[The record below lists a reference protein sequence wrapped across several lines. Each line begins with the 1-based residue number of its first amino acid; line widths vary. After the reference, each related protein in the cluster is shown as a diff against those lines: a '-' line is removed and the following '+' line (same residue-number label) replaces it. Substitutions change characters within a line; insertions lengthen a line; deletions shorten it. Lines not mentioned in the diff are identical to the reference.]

1 MKHIE
6 AYMVNTNR
14 YVFVVGFI
22 VICILLMLCMLL
34 ISWLIHIPQLG
45 RVLESITLWNIILSV
60 ILTPILETWL
70 FQYLPIEFFKTY
82 YNKTWQLTLISGIP
96 FGLLHYFNQYLL
108 RDAVYGVVIGVAF
121 AYVYILAKKRKD
133 INPVLATA
141 LVHAGYNLSG
151 VVVRV
156 VFA

>member
-34 ISWLIHIPQLG
+34 ISWLIHIPQSG
-45 RVLESITLWNIILSV
+45 RVLESITLWNIIFSV
-60 ILTPILETWL
+60 ILTPFLETWL

-82 YNKTWQLTLISGIP
+82 YDKTWQLTLISGIP

>member
-1 MKHIE
+1 M
-6 AYMVNTNR
+6 
-14 YVFVVGFI
+14 
-22 VICILLMLCMLL
+22 
-34 ISWLIHIPQLG
+34 
-45 RVLESITLWNIILSV
+45 LESITLWNIILSV